1 MNKRYRIRI
10 LSTLLLLTAS
20 ISLSFIPKL
29 HIHAGNGTLMDVTS
43 STELKSEASDDS
55 ATVKSLN
62 KGDMVF
68 VMGNE
73 GNGWYKVY
81 YEGNYCYIR
90 NNKVKASALTGNT
103 DPALVLGNGYKDE
116 ITEDESSEEIT
127 EAEETAV
134 TGAVSEPESTEELAT
149 EGEMLMT
156 IDGDL
161 QKQIEEE
168 LAEASE
174 DVDKE
179 IERARKAKIQSVVWK
194 VIVAIIVIAMFAVGI
209 VTTLKQ
215 QKKKDETDNSDP
227 ML

>member
-1 MNKRYRIRI
+1 MRCRIRI

-43 STELKSEASDDS
+43 STELKSAASDDS
-55 ATVKSLN
+55 ATVKTLN

-81 YEGNYCYIR
+81 YEGNYYYIR

-103 DPALVLGNGYKDE
+103 DPALVLGSGYKDE
-116 ITEDESSEEIT
+116 IAEDESSEEIT
-127 EAEETAV
+127 EAEEAAV
-134 TGAVSEPESTEELAT
+134 TEAVTEPESTEALAT
-149 EGEMLMT
+149 DGETLMT

-168 LAEASE
+168 LAEASA